1 MKKSPVSADV
11 AFQQRFV
18 AKARRELGLTRASYQ
33 PGYLRD
39 YDRAGGRFTPQSITE
54 PALAAAL
61 APADLLLAG
70 DFHTLA
76 ATQTEAIRLL
86 AFWRR
91 LEPGRPHALALECFT
106 ARDQEAL
113 DAFQTG
119 ELDEMEFLRRTRWN
133 REWGF
138 SFAHYRPLL
147 TAAASAEIQVLAL
160 DAFPRG
166 DFREVRAR
174 DRFMARRLAELH
186 VQEPALRTFVLV
198 GETHLAPGHLPRAL
212 AREAGL
218 RGVSVAAVLQNV
230 DQVYWNLSPA
240 QRESGSGYFSLAAE
254 DSFAL
259 GSPPYFMALSAS
271 PVQKYESWRAYMAG
285 LTGESGRLSTEAKSF
300 YDLIESLLGVL
311 RIPKTRCLT
320 RSRAGVKFLSDYY
333 PEVLGPAHF
342 GEFGDRVQGSAMPET
357 RKRTTLSRAP
367 EIGRF
372 YCAPLNL
379 MWIGDA
385 PLRDLAESAGYFIN
399 LALKGRVGMVRPLD
413 LPFTDRLSE
422 RIIEEAL
429 SYTGS
434 KFVGPE
440 RRFHALEVLG
450 DTLAW
455 LEATGVKGED
465 SLEWRAEVRRYH
477 QAETRLDSLR
487 AAESLLHEAL
497 AARGKARAE
506 RSLEAALSDPQLFV
520 LAVHEWGYLL
530 GERLFDQ
537 VQARKLGPP
546 ALRAAFTRRFT
557 QPGDARRELRR
568 LWRVAGAEPSA
579 G

>member
-1 MKKSPVSADV
+1 MKKPPVSADV

-39 YDRAGGRFTPQSITE
+39 YSRAASRFTPQSIAE
-54 PALAAAL
+54 KELIAAL
-61 APADLLLAG
+61 ASVEFLLVG

-76 ATQTEAIRLL
+76 ATQAEAARLL
-86 AFWRR
+86 EFWQR
-91 LEPGRPHALALECFT
+91 LAPGQAHALALECFT

-113 DAFQTG
+113 DAFQAG
-119 ELDEMEFLRRTRWN
+119 DLDEEELLRRTRWK

-138 SFAHYRPLL
+138 SFDHYRPLL
-147 TAAASAEIQVLAL
+147 QAARAAKIPVLAL

-174 DRFMARRLAELH
+174 DRFMARRLAEARAH
-186 VQEPALRTFVLV
+186 DPALRIFVLV
-198 GETHLAPGHLPRAL
+198 GETHLAPGHLPRAT
-212 AREAGL
+212 AREASL
-218 RGVSVAAVLQNV
+218 RSVPAAVVLQNV
-230 DQVYWNLSPA
+230 DQVFWKLTPA
-240 QRESGSGYFSLAAE
+240 QRESGSGYFSLAAA
-254 DSFAL
+254 DAFAA
-259 GSPPYFMALSAS
+259 GSPAYFMALSAS

-285 LTGESGRLSTEAKSF
+285 LSGESGQPGIEATAF

-311 RIPKTRCLT
+311 RIPRTLCLK
-320 RSRAGVKFLSDYY
+320 RSGASVKFFSDYY
-333 PEVLGPAHF
+333 PEVMGPAQF
-342 GEFGDRVQGSAMPET
+342 GEFGDRVQGSAMPEV
-357 RKRTTLSRAP
+357 RKQTTLSRAP

-379 MWIGDA
+379 MWIGAA

-413 LPFTDRLSE
+413 LPFIDRLSE

-429 SYTGS
+429 SYAGS
-434 KFVGPE
+434 KFIGPE

-450 DTLAW
+450 ETLDW

-465 SLEWRAEVRRYH
+465 SLEWHAEVRRYR
-477 QAETRLDSLR
+477 QAEAYLGALR
-487 AAESLLHEAL
+487 IAEKWLHAAL
-497 AARGKARAE
+497 AARGSIRAE
-506 RSLEAALSDPQLFV
+506 KSLEAALGDPPLFV
-520 LAVHEWGYLL
+520 RAVHEWGYLL

-537 VQARKLGPP
+537 VQLRRLSQL
-546 ALRAAFTRRFT
+546 ALRAAFSRRFNH
-557 QPGDARRELRR
+557 PGEARRELRR
-568 LWRVAGAEPSA
+568 LRRIACAEPSTA
-579 G
+579 